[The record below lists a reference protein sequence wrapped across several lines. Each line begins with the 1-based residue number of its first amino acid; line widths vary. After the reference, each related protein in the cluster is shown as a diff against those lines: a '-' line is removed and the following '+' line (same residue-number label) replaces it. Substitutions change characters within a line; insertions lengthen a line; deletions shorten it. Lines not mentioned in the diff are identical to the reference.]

1 MRVHWGTEGKEKY
14 GENLKTPTGRGGV
27 TKAVSCEDDA
37 ELTSML
43 HDLILKEN
51 KVVRRSAEGGKIKGL
66 DNKKEC

>member
-1 MRVHWGTEGKEKY
+1 
-14 GENLKTPTGRGGV
+14 
-27 TKAVSCEDDA
+27 
-37 ELTSML
+37 ML